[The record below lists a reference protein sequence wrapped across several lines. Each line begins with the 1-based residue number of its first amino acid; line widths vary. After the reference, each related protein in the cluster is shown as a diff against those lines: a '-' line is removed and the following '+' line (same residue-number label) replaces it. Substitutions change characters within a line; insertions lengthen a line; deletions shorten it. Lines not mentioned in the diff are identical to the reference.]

1 MDKAVQFQGLTC
13 AQSPYDAAD
22 GQLATVLNLIPE
34 DGALKPLYPG
44 GDALFVVGNPSC
56 TIQYTH
62 VGAAYKHY
70 IIYCSEDGQGTA
82 SDSYWWWDGSLR
94 HRFSLP
100 TGFHANGITA
110 IGNVLCFVGDTDTMY
125 AFWNG
130 TTYVIFSRSDL
141 QYQVTVENTHNQEC
155 STELVLG
162 SEEVE
167 KFFDV
172 NRITGEDIY
181 VVWDNNSTIHLNSGT
196 DIPKYDGI
204 KTTAVREIFNGLDA
218 YANKY
223 LADEAKNY
231 FKYIT
236 FGVAAVRLYDGSHI
250 NISNIFVLAP
260 SSLPTQVDFKI
271 RPFFTKL
278 FEKNAKNTLSSTVFL
293 HGHSVKIGIDSSVLS
308 SLSSIIQGVDVYL
321 TSEQT
326 FIDFDSKPTME
337 KGVTEEDKKLVY
349 FGNFKYSYSGEQDI
363 YKKFDSMS
371 FYHSVFIP
379 KEEFGTSVEL
389 KPVNETNEHL
399 SLANF
404 YREQIGA
411 KYAYTYNNRLH
422 LGNVGSFVPS
432 PLSVYPTYIF
442 TSSNTLFSF
451 ELDITRNNV
460 TSSTGINLNAV
471 FVAYADTNNKA
482 EHCYSGVIQ
491 YPLPPVVMIPAQ
503 ASQMVVYI
511 NDPDNGYKKK
521 TFQLTRSTS
530 FGMSY
535 YINTAQAVLGST
547 QLKCTQL
554 KFVQHHDST
563 NGVWDDNDTWQAS
576 SQSEFSAALAK
587 AQPGNP
593 SSQQPNVLKVSEA
606 ENPFV
611 FPAANTVAVGVGQ
624 IMAIASNTEP
634 ITEGQF
640 GEAPLY
646 VFTSEGTWA
655 LTLNNVGT
663 YVARQPVSRDV
674 LKSAKSVTPIANAVL
689 FTSNRGIMM
698 LAGSRTTCITD
709 AISGIPFVFPDVLDA
724 PDSTN
729 TPFLDA
735 MEIDPDTVR
744 YVDFK
749 KLYLQDI
756 RMTYDYVNQRII
768 LFNPAYKYAY
778 VYSLRS
784 QLWGAM
790 KNVYSDSVAAYPE
803 SLAIMLDP
811 LIPTRCIAVNINANS
826 NSDVKYLVCTRPLK
840 LDARDVHKTISQL
853 IVRGMFREGHVGTV
867 LYGSNNLYDWFPVNS
882 SVTHELNNRLGT
894 PYKHFRLACVG
905 SLSHDE
911 SISGFDAD
919 VMPRLNNKLR

>member
-70 IIYCSEDGQGTA
+70 IIYCSKDDQGTA

-141 QYQVTVENTHNQEC
+141 QYQVTVENTSNESYQ
-155 STELVLG
+155 TELELG
-162 SEEVE
+162 LDDV
-167 KFFDV
+167 KNFFDMTILKEIKD
-172 NRITGEDIY
+172 RFSIEYDEGQSITFDSATN
-181 VVWDNNSTIHLNSGT
+181 V
-196 DIPKYDGI
+196 PKYDGV
-204 KTTAVREIFNGLDA
+204 KTSAVREIFNGLDA
-218 YANKY
+218 LANKY

-236 FGVAAVRLYDGSHI
+236 FGVAAVRMYDGTHI
-250 NISNIFVLAP
+250 NISNVFVLAP
-260 SSLPTQVDFKI
+260 SSMPIKVDFRI
-271 RPFFTKL
+271 APDFFTNLKSMV
-278 FEKNAKNTLSSTVFL
+278 KSSIYL
-293 HGHSVKIGIDSSVLS
+293 HGHSVNVSMNSSTLS
-308 SLSSIIQGVDVYL
+308 SLSSIIQGIDIYL

-326 FIDFDSKPTME
+326 FIDYNSKPTMNKVGE
-337 KGVTEEDKKLVY
+337 TERNLVY
-349 FGNFKYSYSGEQDI
+349 HGNFVYSYSGEKDI
-363 YKKFDSMS
+363 YQKFDNMS

-442 TSSNTLFSF
+442 TSPYTLFSF

-460 TSSTGINLNAV
+460 TSPTGINLNAV

-482 EHCYSGVIQ
+482 EHYYSGMIQ

-535 YINTAQAVLGST
+535 YINTAQAVLGSN

-554 KFVQHHDST
+554 KFVQHHDLT
-563 NGVWDDNDTWQAS
+563 NGVWDDNGTWQAS

-587 AQPGNP
+587 AQQGNQ

-655 LTLNNVGT
+655 LTLNNEGT

-689 FTSNRGIMM
+689 FASNRGIMM
-698 LAGSRTTCITD
+698 LAGSRITCITD

-894 PYKHFRLACVG
+894 PYKHFRLTCVG
-905 SLSHDE
+905 SLSYDE